1 MSRGNDQHFT
11 GSVYIFHSF
20 DVGDDIKLDQIRAR
34 HLLQTRRVSL
44 SRYFKNYH
52 IPLVV
57 EPPTSGSEGA
67 RANLAKVHSFGVI
80 SLRYKIPF
88 ESTLSELRE
97 KITELDTQYESIAL
111 RDAKEIYGRIAAVI
125 KQPRF
130 FHLRKSYLL
139 IQVDPRPELPD
150 AVQFKEQYGTMIAS
164 MVRFETESLSQ
175 DQMDEILESAIGYY
189 RGDLIIVDR
198 EAAFIYD
205 DEYEDILDFLEFGSL
220 QQLELQYFDRVL
232 DQRLNTVYEQEVK
245 RLPLTAYLPF
255 WGTVISDPVEELGK
269 LRVDIS
275 VITERLESSI
285 KLVGEP
291 YYVELYNVII
301 EKFDLK
307 KWKESVANKLSIIHD
322 ISAVYESKVETM
334 RQDLFSILIIIL
346 IFMEFLVGILN
357 YIRG

>member
-1 MSRGNDQHFT
+1 MNRGNEQRFT

-34 HLLQTRRVSL
+34 HLLKTRRVPL

-57 EPPTSGSEGA
+57 EPPAQQPDSE
-67 RANLAKVHSFGVI
+67 RCDQAKIHSFGVI

-88 ESTLSELRE
+88 ELTLSELRE
-97 KITELDTQYESIAL
+97 KITTLDTHYESVAL
-111 RDAKEIYGRIAAVI
+111 RDAKDMYSYITPVI

-130 FHLRKSYLL
+130 FHLRKSYLS
-139 IQVDPRPELPD
+139 IQVNPRPELPD

-164 MVRFETESLSQ
+164 MVRFETESLAQ
-175 DQMDEILESAIGYY
+175 DQMEEILDSGIGYY

-205 DEYEDILDFLEFGSL
+205 DEYDDILDFLEFGTL

-322 ISAVYESKVETM
+322 ISSVYESKVETM

-346 IFMEFLVGILN
+346 IFMEFLVGMLN
-357 YIRG
+357 YLRN